1 MAEVDDNVNVDD
13 NQDGKV
19 PDVVVEYTAV
29 QQEAVDRGWTPKD
42 DFKGDPEKWV
52 DAGAY
57 ITNGELM
64 DKISQQSNLLK
75 NQGKAIDSFKK
86 LQKGMEK
93 RALEEAKDQLLAD
106 KASAY
111 NDGDG
116 AAIVNIEEQIKV
128 TDKEIAAAAVADTP
142 VDHGGAFQEF
152 FTSQWQPDNKWY
164 KTNDV
169 MEAYADKIGVAEF
182 NRDPSVNPA
191 DIMAVVDKKIREKF
205 PLEFENPNRQRAGS
219 VGGTNN
225 GKSGGSASNA
235 LVSGLT
241 ATERKVGLD
250 LVKMKVFDSLKDY
263 AKANADANAA
273 EQE

>member
-1 MAEVDDNVNVDD
+1 MADKDDVNVDD
-13 NQDGKV
+13 NQGSGNDEGNKA
-19 PDVVVEYTAV
+19 PEYSPV

-64 DKISQQSNLLK
+64 DKISQQSSLLK

-106 KASAY
+106 KANAY

-116 AAIVNIEEQIKV
+116 AAIVNIEEKIKV
-128 TDKEIAAAAVADTP
+128 ADKEIAAAVDVP
-142 VDHGGAFQEF
+142 VDHGGVFQEYF
-152 FTSQWQPDNKWY
+152 SKEWQPANNWY

-182 NRDPSVNPA
+182 NKDPSINPA
-191 DIMAVVDKKIREKF
+191 TIMAVVDKKVREKF
-205 PLEFENPNRQRAGS
+205 PMEFENPNRQRAGS

-225 GKSGGSASNA
+225 GKGGGSASNA

-241 ATERKVGLD
+241 AVERKVGLD
-250 LVKMKVFDSLKDY
+250 LVKMGVFDDLKAY
-263 AKANADANAA
+263 AKANSDTKALD
-273 EQE
+273 QE